1 MRDDRSGQYK
11 HMQRSM
17 SRFNVPRGG
26 TRCAL
31 FVSGEALDETSAGPR
46 PISPGAAGG
55 QEVGGGCECENK
67 LCVKLHERSTR
78 VFQAHY
84 HSVLVK
90 RELTNRQW
98 AVGRRTCRADKH
110 LAKRRRDD
118 GEAEERST
126 SLLFLRGVSDGASQG
141 RSAFLPARRP
151 WSRHIFGNTKKPK
164 KSAA

>member
-1 MRDDRSGQYK
+1 
-11 HMQRSM
+11 
-17 SRFNVPRGG
+17 VW
-26 TRCAL
+26 
-31 FVSGEALDETSAGPR
+31 
-46 PISPGAAGG
+46 
-55 QEVGGGCECENK
+55 GGGCECENK
-67 LCVKLHERSTR
+67 LCVKFHERSTR

-141 RSAFLPARRP
+141 RSAFRPARRP
-151 WSRHIFGNTKKPK
+151 SRHMCGNLRGRAEKIPGGTIVPITKTPDPPIIMMNLVLCKNWHNAVLLPE
-164 KSAA
+164 